1 MLETAVA
8 GAAVQTWADST
19 LAALASYGEM
29 LLRLVLAG
37 ACGALIGWQRE
48 KKDKAAGLRTHM
60 LLALGSCVFTLVGL
74 GMAEGGD
81 ILRVVQGTL
90 MGTGFICGGV
100 IFRQGP
106 TVRGLTTA
114 VGLWSLSAVGVAAG
128 AGEYVLAVLGTLA
141 AFVVMAGFYRVEE
154 RIEAVPSMPPG
165 HSEAGGE
172 GERGEGGPPPQA

>member
-1 MLETAVA
+1 MTESLERVA
-8 GAAVQTWADST
+8 GEAAGMLDV
-19 LAALASYGEM
+19 AAYYGEM

-60 LLALGSCVFTLVGL
+60 LLALGSCTFTLVGL
-74 GMAEGGD
+74 GMEGGD
-81 ILRVVQGTL
+81 IIRLVQGTL

-114 VGLWSLSAVGVAAG
+114 VGLWSLSAIGVACA
-128 AGEYVLAVLGTLA
+128 AGEYVLALIATTG
-141 AFVVMAGFYRVEE
+141 AFAVMAGFV
-154 RIEAVPSMPPG
+154 RIEQKIDPDSKEQSPVQVEDRDA
-165 HSEAGGE
+165 GE
-172 GERGEGGPPPQA
+172 GSGAS